1 MSIMNEKKILLGI
14 SGGIGA
20 YKACELL
27 RLFVK
32 AGAIV
37 RVIMTAAAR
46 EFITPLSFQSLGAE
60 SVSVDMFDNKRDTLE
75 HVSWSDWGDVLVIA
89 PATANIIGKLA
100 NGIADEV
107 LSTQALAFD
116 GPVLIAPA
124 MNVKMYKNKAVQR
137 NISDL
142 KTTGI
147 QFIGP
152 EVGHLA
158 SMITAMGRMTP
169 PEQIFQK
176 TRQML
181 TGGDQLKGKK
191 VVVSAGPTFE
201 PLDPVRYL
209 SNRSSGKMGYALAD
223 AAAAYGGKVV
233 LVSGPANL
241 QTPPGVQIVDIQT
254 AEEMKRALANHCR
267 GADFLYMAAA
277 VADYKPSSYNKQKIH
292 RSAKSIKLDLSA
304 SPDILKNL
312 GTNRPKVVV
321 GFALET
327 ENLEARALDKMRA
340 KKVDMIVANNPM
352 EKGIEFGSES
362 NRVTIFSRGGT
373 KKKLD
378 IMPKFD
384 VAIAIIKESLNLA
397 GRKKRGKK

>member
-1 MSIMNEKKILLGI
+1 
-14 SGGIGA
+14 
-20 YKACELL
+20 
-27 RLFVK
+27 
-32 AGAIV
+32 
-37 RVIMTAAAR
+37 
-46 EFITPLSFQSLGAE
+46 
-60 SVSVDMFDNKRDTLE
+60 
-75 HVSWSDWGDVLVIA
+75 
-89 PATANIIGKLA
+89 
-100 NGIADEV
+100 
-107 LSTQALAFD
+107 
-116 GPVLIAPA
+116 
-124 MNVKMYKNKAVQR
+124 
-137 NISDL
+137 
-142 KTTGI
+142 
-147 QFIGP
+147 
-152 EVGHLA
+152 
-158 SMITAMGRMTP
+158 ITAMGRMTP

-254 AEEMKRALANHCR
+254 AEEMKRALTNHCR